1 MARILSIVRCRPED
15 EGGGTFGSST
25 PPRDNQ
31 GGTPPLDPPL
41 YYTSDLCI
49 LMYLVRVSIKKTAG
63 DSPKF
68 RDVALRTGARIN
80 EDDHGIRYAYQI
92 KNWQE
97 VRLFQ

>member
-1 MARILSIVRCRPED
+1 
-15 EGGGTFGSST
+15 
-25 PPRDNQ
+25 
-31 GGTPPLDPPL
+31 
-41 YYTSDLCI
+41 
-49 LMYLVRVSIKKTAG
+49 MYLVRVSIKKTAG